1 MTQASFRAGMWG
13 HLLCL
18 GGGLLSCPVSVWLR
32 LESQLSPCPPAL
44 LSFSEE
50 PWMEGQELS
59 RRDAGTCFSLTLG
72 FPLPCI

>member
-1 MTQASFRAGMWG
+1 MEAIFCVW
-13 HLLCL
+13 
-18 GGGLLSCPVSVWLR
+18 GGLLSCPVSVWLW

-59 RRDAGTCFSLTLG
+59 RRDAGTCSSVTLG
-72 FPLPCI
+72 FTLPRI